1 MLVRSVTMKQMFF
14 IVAVV
19 IIFAEAFRGV
29 EAESLNLSYS
39 LVLPF
44 IIIIHYSVLKL
55 FSMCIIRF
63 PKP

>member
-19 IIFAEAFRGV
+19 IIFAEAFPGV

-44 IIIIHYSVLKL
+44 IIIHYSVLKL